1 MPKDKVINSQ
11 SFHDGKVVLY
21 QLENRPKQLWLC
33 RLKVPSGNGY
43 LYRGTGTS
51 DLYEARK
58 FADTLYDDIRLR
70 VMIGEAITHKNFAKL
85 LAEFEENY
93 PAEAPSP
100 RRVEDILRFLKN
112 YALPYFS
119 KHKLTEL
126 NEVEVTKLF
135 DWRRKNYKRTPPSNT
150 TILAEMSNFKVF
162 ADWCY
167 RRGHFKKK
175 VEFDRPPLVDSPRSH
190 FNEKDWAKLTRFLRE
205 WVKGAK
211 QKSGP
216 ILRDRTMMINYV
228 LILANTGVRPG
239 EARNLKCSDI
249 DTFIGDDS
257 KENIVLQAKGKTGSR
272 EVVSRTPD
280 VMIYLQRIHE
290 LRTKERGGE
299 KPPMTEPIF
308 AHKDGTPIH
317 SFKKGFNALIKEAGV
332 EFDSNGQRR
341 VIYSLRHTYATFRLQ
356 EGVNHYVLARNM
368 GTSVKMLENFY
379 GHTSNR
385 AMASELTKTSAKK
398 RKKLPW
404 EEKAD

>member
-33 RLKVPSGNGY
+33 RVKVPNGSGY

-58 FADTLYDDIRLR
+58 FADKLYDEIRLR
-70 VMIGEAITHKNFAKL
+70 VMIGEAVTSKNFPKM
-85 LAEFEENY
+85 LAEFEQNY

-100 RRVEDILRFLKN
+100 KRVEDILQFLKN

-119 KHKLTEL
+119 KNKLTEL

-135 DWRRKNYKRTPPSNT
+135 DWRRQNYKRKPPSNT

-162 ADWCY
+162 ADWCH

-175 VEFDRPPLVDSPRSH
+175 VEFDRPSLVESPRSN

-205 WVKGAK
+205 WVKDAK
-211 QKSGP
+211 HKSGP
-216 ILRDRTMMINYV
+216 ILRDRTMMTNYV
-228 LILANTGVRPG
+228 LILANTGIRPG
-239 EARNLKCSDI
+239 EARTLKWSDI
-249 DTFIGDDS
+249 DTFIGDDG
-257 KENIVLQAKGKTGSR
+257 KENIVLQVKGKTGAR

-280 VMIYLQRIHE
+280 VKIYLQRIHE

-299 KPPMTEPIF
+299 KPPMSEPIF
-308 AHKDGTPIH
+308 AHKDGKPIH

-332 EFDSNGQRR
+332 EYDTNGQRR

-385 AMASELTKTSAKK
+385 AMASELTKSRSKE

-404 EEKAD
+404 EE